1 MKTKKIYEAE
11 TAEAQAKPETENPT
25 EKSEEGGRGL
35 VDINAGPK
43 EVLSA
48 ITQFKVP
55 AAGGAKSENPVKP
68 EISKIIKA
76 GKNDGKPD
84 DEVIKVVSSTA
95 KCSEMFPTQNQIGTG
110 ASLDDQILSK
120 FGNLDAALAGLS
132 GPTKMNS
139 DGGSSPVLCF
149 KAGDGK
155 IWILDG
161 HHRWSQAY
169 ATSPNCTMEI
179 ALIQAPNVKEPKAAL
194 ALCHQ
199 IIAAIYG
206 KSPTKSFKGENL
218 LTLSGDKVKEYI
230 KSKWSKGDEEYVYAA
245 GDKKRKIS
253 EGKEECLNKLKEKGL
268 IKEGTEEEAIE
279 LYGKNCQQLIDNSK
293 KALSGI
299 EGGFSRDYMP
309 QPGEAG
315 DKSGMTVAPAAASSG
330 EINYIAPKNSDVK
343 ESRVIKT
350 YEKFI
355 QQYKK

>member
-1 MKTKKIYEAE
+1 MKKFGKINEAE
-11 TAEAQAKPETENPT
+11 TT
-25 EKSEEGGRGL
+25 EEGKGL

-43 EVLSA
+43 EVLAA
-48 ITQFKVP
+48 ITNFAEP
-55 AAGGAKSENPVKP
+55 AEGGKKSENPVKP
-68 EISKIIKA
+68 EIAKLIKS
-76 GKNDGKPD
+76 GKTDENPT
-84 DEVIKVVSSTA
+84 DEVIKIVNGNA
-95 KCSEMFPTQNQIGTG
+95 KCIEMFPTQNQIGTG

-139 DGGSSPVLCF
+139 DGGSTPVLCF

-169 ATSPNCTMEI
+169 ATSPNCQMQI
-179 ALIQAPNVKEPKAAL
+179 AMIQAPNVKDPKAAL

-206 KSPTKSFKGENL
+206 KSPTKSFKNQNL

-230 KSKWSKGDEEYVYAA
+230 KSVWAKGDEEYDFAA
-245 GDKKRKIS
+245 GGKKRKIS
-253 EGKEECLNKLKEKGL
+253 EGKAECLTKLKEKGL
-268 IKEGTEEEAIE
+268 IKEGTEDEAIE
-279 LYGKNCQQLIDNSK
+279 MYAKNCQQLIDKSK
-293 KALSGI
+293 AALSGI
-299 EGGFSRDYMP
+299 EGGYSRNYMP

-315 DKSGMTVAPAAASSG
+315 DKTGMTTTPPAAASG
-330 EINYIAPKNSDVK
+330 EINYISPKQADVK

-355 QQYKK
+355 QNYKK